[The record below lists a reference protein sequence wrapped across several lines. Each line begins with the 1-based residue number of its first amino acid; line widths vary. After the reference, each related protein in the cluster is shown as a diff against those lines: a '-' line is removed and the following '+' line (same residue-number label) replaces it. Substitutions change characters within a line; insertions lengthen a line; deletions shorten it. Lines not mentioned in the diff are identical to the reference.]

1 MEKANIGET
10 LKKLRKERDLTMDMF
25 VMDINQRYNLEINK
39 SQVSR
44 WERNENDPS
53 LALAAKLADYYGVS
67 VDYLLGLTTLK
78 TPSKFFGV
86 GHLNKNVYTGNFQGN
101 SHIAIA
107 GFQSGNLKTKPPRK
121 GAVKRLKPKAN
132 EEQGDTE

>member
-1 MEKANIGET
+1 MEKANIGES

-25 VMDINQRYNLEINK
+25 VIDINQRYNVEINK

-67 VDYLLGLTTLK
+67 VDYLLGLTAVRV
-78 TPSKFFGV
+78 PSRILAYGSK
-86 GHLNKNVYTGNFQGN
+86 LAK
-101 SHIAIA
+101 
-107 GFQSGNLKTKPPRK
+107 K
-121 GAVKRLKPKAN
+121 GGKI
-132 EEQGDTE
+132 